1 MVFDFKNITMIKRFL
16 LLCFIANIFYTS
28 YGQINKNGVPF
39 IRNFT
44 TKEYKASEQNWAVCM
59 DKRRVV
65 YFGNNDDGILEFDGS
80 NWNKI
85 PISNNSIVRS
95 LAVDTGGTIYVGAV
109 GEFGYLA
116 PNVKGKMQYNSLFNN
131 EFDSLDIGDVW
142 KTYTIEDEVYFCA
155 GKNIVKFKDF
165 ELQRVYQDTAGAF
178 ISFLVDDHLYV
189 GNYWKGLNELRDDT
203 ILLVKGGEFYK
214 EKDIFVL
221 LPINENEL
229 FVGTMEHGHYL
240 YNVQT
245 GESRDISTINKTFN
259 KLSEFLNEAL
269 LYNGIRLKNGNL
281 VLITVNNG
289 CIIIDEKGKI
299 INHFSKENGLGDV
312 TVTSAYESENGIL
325 WLSLFNSLS
334 YVEMNSPFLK
344 FDSHQG
350 IQGMIVDVERF
361 NGTLYIATSLGL
373 YYQYFDENDL
383 PKFEL
388 VKGIEGLVWTL
399 NKFTFSDNKTR
410 LLAGTRLNVYEVLN
424 PTKTRNLNLN
434 SLNLKNKEWIDC
446 NVLYQSKIDPNTIF
460 VGNKDGLGSISYVD
474 NQWEVQGTFQG
485 ITDQIITVAQ
495 DNEGILWL
503 GTALNGIIR
512 FDVSKDSVKRY
523 GVEKGLPSMDG
534 NKTIFINNDI
544 IISTNKGMYLF
555 DKQNDTI
562 IKYPGFSKKY
572 LTRTDRISNIIR
584 QNDSILWIVSQES
597 KEGVSQENFE
607 YVEKIILKDTCVQM
621 IDIPFKRLN
630 KFTFLNISF
639 DTNDHVWFA
648 TTEAAINYNA
658 TDKREFSEFY
668 KSLVRRVSIQ
678 IDSIIFWGTNYT
690 DTSKMVLSS
699 KQPENLKYAF
709 DYRHNI
715 ITFNFT
721 SPYYPVED
729 IKYSFMLEGFEDTWS
744 PWDTKTEKD
753 YTNLREGKYI
763 FKVKAKNIYGIE
775 SGIATYEFS
784 ISPPWYRTIVAY
796 IIYFILAIFIIVVIV
811 KIYTRRLELEKI
823 RLEQIVKE
831 RTEEVVKQKEEIEKQ
846 RDEIA
851 EKNRSITDSIEYASR
866 IQNAVLPSEEFAR
879 DILPEHFILFRPRD
893 IVSGDFYWM
902 TKKDNLLV
910 LIAADCTG
918 HGVPGAFMS
927 MLGVSFLNEI
937 VNRHEVTSA
946 SAILNSL
953 RTDIKKTLGQEGKEG
968 EAKDGMDL
976 ALCIVDPDKMKLQY
990 AGAYNPF
997 YLFRNEKLIEI
1008 KADRMPIGIY
1018 IKEKESFT
1026 NHEIDLQKG
1035 DVFYVFSDGFQ
1046 DQFGGEDGSKF
1057 KTKKFKQLLLDIYQK
1072 PMSEQR
1078 EILNKTIDQWRGKW
1092 EQVDDIIIMG
1102 VRV

>member
-1 MVFDFKNITMIKRFL
+1 MIKKLFL
-16 LLCFIANIFYTS
+16 FCCVFNILSATYS
-28 YGQINKNGVPF
+28 QINQNGVPF

-44 TKEYKASEQNWAVCM
+44 TKEYKAAEQNWAVCM
-59 DKRRVV
+59 DKRGVV
-65 YFGNNDDGILEFDGS
+65 YFGNNDDGVLEFDGV

-95 LAVDTGGTIYVGAV
+95 LAVDTAGTIYVGAV

-116 PNVKGKMQYNSLFNN
+116 PNIKGKMQYNSLLN
-131 EFDSLDIGDVW
+131 EELDSLDIGDVW
-142 KTYTIEDEVYFCA
+142 KTYTIEDEVYYCA
-155 GKNIVKFKDF
+155 GKNIVKFKNF
-165 ELQRVYQDTAGAF
+165 ELQKVYQDTAGAF
-178 ISFLVDDHLYV
+178 ISFLVNDHLYI
-189 GNYWKGLNELRDDT
+189 GNYWKGLKELKDDK
-203 ILLVKGGEFYK
+203 IQLAKGGEFYQ
-214 EKDIFVL
+214 EKDIFVV
-221 LPINENEL
+221 LPINETEL

-240 YNVQT
+240 YNLQT
-245 GESRDISTINKTFN
+245 GESRDISTINKTFH
-259 KLSEFLNEAL
+259 KLSDFLNEAL
-269 LYNGIRLKNGNL
+269 LYNGIRLRNGNL
-281 VLITVNNG
+281 VLTTVSNG
-289 CIIIDEKGKI
+289 CIIINEEGKI

-334 YVEMNSPFLK
+334 YVELNSPFLK

-383 PKFEL
+383 PNFGL
-388 VKGIEGLVWTL
+388 VQGIEGMVWTL
-399 NKFTFSDNKTR
+399 NKFTFTDNKTR
-410 LLAGTRLNVYEVLN
+410 LLAGTRLNVYEVIN
-424 PTKTRNLNLN
+424 PTKTRNLNLH
-434 SLNLKNKEWIDC
+434 SLNPKSKEWIDC
-446 NVLYQSKIDPNTIF
+446 NVLCQSKIDPNTIF

-485 ITDQIITVAQ
+485 VTDQIITVAQ
-495 DNEGILWL
+495 DNDGILWL
-503 GTALNGIIR
+503 GTALNGIMR
-512 FDVSKDSVKRY
+512 FDLRNDSVKRF

-534 NKTIFINNDI
+534 NKTNFINNDL
-544 IISTNKGMYLF
+544 IISTNKGMYF
-555 DKQNDTI
+555 YEKQKDSI
-562 IKYPGFSKKY
+562 VRYPGFSKIY
-572 LTRTDRISNIIR
+572 LTRRDRISNIIS
-584 QNDSILWIVSQES
+584 QNDSILWIVSQEAV
-597 KEGVSQENFE
+597 EGASQENFE
-607 YVEKIILKDTCVQM
+607 YVEKIILKDTTVQL
-621 IDIPFKRLN
+621 IDIPFKRLH
-630 KFTFLNISF
+630 KFSFLNVSF
-639 DTNDHVWFA
+639 DTNGHVWFA
-648 TTEAAINYNA
+648 TTDAAINYNTA
-658 TDKREFSEFY
+658 DQREFTDFY
-668 KSLVRRVSIQ
+668 KSLVRQVRIQ
-678 IDSIIFWGTNYT
+678 MDSVTFWGTNYI
-690 DTSKMVLSS
+690 DTSKMVLSFN
-699 KQPENLKYAF
+699 QPENLKYSF
-709 DYRHNI
+709 EYKHNV
-715 ITFNFT
+715 ITFSFS
-721 SPYYPVED
+721 SPYFPVEN
-729 IKYSFMLEGFEDTWS
+729 IRYSYKLEGFEDTWS
-744 PWDTKTEKD
+744 PWQEKTEKD
-753 YTNLREGKYI
+753 YTNLREGKYT
-763 FKVKAKNIYGIE
+763 FMVKAQNIYGIE
-775 SGIATYEFS
+775 SDVAAYEFT
-784 ISPPWYRTIVAY
+784 ILPPWYKTVVAY
-796 IIYFILAIFIIVVIV
+796 VVYFILAVLLIVVIV

-866 IQNAVLPSEEFAR
+866 IQNAVLPSGEYAL

-937 VNRHEVTSA
+937 VNRHEITTA
-946 SAILNSL
+946 SAILNQL
-953 RTDIKKTLGQEGKEG
+953 RADVKKTLGQEGKEG

-990 AGAYNPF
+990 AGAYNPL
-997 YLFRNEKLIEI
+997 YLFRNEELIEV

-1026 NHEIDLQKG
+1026 NHEMDLQKG
-1035 DVFYVFSDGFQ
+1035 DVFYIFSDGFQ

-1057 KTKKFKQLLLDIYQK
+1057 KTKNFKQLLLEIHHK
-1072 PMSEQR
+1072 PMTEQR
-1078 EILNKTIDQWRGKW
+1078 KILDTKIDQWRGHW

-1102 VRV
+1102 VRI